1 MSQFRRSSFYA
12 LSALAVFSIVYF
24 SSFRSAA
31 ALQAGTVAITSA
43 ASYDLNI
50 APESIATVFGANLAA
65 SAVVGTDSDPNTP
78 GIQLPKTLA
87 GVSVDI
93 GGVAAGLF
101 FVSPGQINLQVPSNV
116 ALGAQ
121 PVVARNGAIVSNGTA
136 QIVNVAPGVFS
147 FNATSRG
154 VAAGSALR
162 IRNSVATY
170 EDIAT
175 LVNDNFVTKPIDLG
189 PSGDEVYLTIYG
201 TGFRRAAAGTARVA
215 LAGVEYT
222 PQFAGTQGTF
232 VGLDQV
238 NILVPRSLLGTGRI
252 NITLNVTGATP
263 ANTVEAEI
271 AGATGSAAPTVT
283 NPAGPVVAADAI
295 IVNGSGFA
303 ANAADNLVRIGGV
316 EAQVLSGNAS
326 ALNVRVPFGAETG
339 AVTVRTAQGEGR
351 SGGAL
356 QVKTSVS
363 GIIETTDRQPLNN
376 VRVRGLVGLTQFN
389 GTTGTGGAFVLSEL
403 PGNGSIAFVS
413 IDGSSINTTPAYG
426 SLTLNQ
432 SYLAARDNQ
441 FASPIALQQVS
452 GTSGQVGGSGFAAN
466 EDEPLSLTT
475 DVYATAKELPREAW
489 PTEILNSFQPTPDDA
504 VIRFGE
510 VTLTLPGNP
519 EARFLDGSNRGLVT
533 LTQVESSRTPV
544 SLPGGVFSSAIIQ
557 ITPFGTSFGRGGTL
571 RFPNT
576 ERYPAGT
583 QVRVYRLDQRATSL
597 TRGRFIQAGF
607 ATVSQD
613 ALTILTDPGVVIEAT
628 YYFVG
633 LPRTITNVVGR
644 VLDANRTPLRRALV
658 RLRGQEAFT
667 DGNGGFTL
675 RNVPVSNV
683 SDLIIVEASYARANG
698 RVDRA
703 FSNRIAPVIS
713 GFTNV
718 GDIVMPAVNANQ
730 PPVIV
735 VASSLTANAA
745 QTNDFNFLAY
755 DPDETRTP
763 VLAVSGATFASVIA
777 PTAQTPAMLRLTP
790 TANQLGSFTL
800 TLTAT
805 DSQSAVT
812 TRTITVRVVNAN
824 RAPVANAQRVV
835 TDEDTPIQF
844 TLTGS
849 DPDQDQLKFL
859 LVTKPV
865 NGNLSGIF
873 PALTFTPPLN
883 FNGTDSFTFR
893 VTDGQL
899 DSALATVTLV
909 VNPVNDAPV
918 LTVPATQTVAAGQ
931 PLNFTVSATDADAGQ
946 TLTFNATNSPAGAS
960 FNAATRQFSWT
971 PVAAQGGTFNVT
983 FTVID
988 NGVPSRSDAKSV
1000 TINVTGGITGWQ
1012 QTSGPDGGSVRNLAV
1027 SGNAVLAT
1035 TDQGFIFRST
1045 DGGVS
1050 WTEVL
1055 NTGLFEIILE
1065 LTTTGTRVYA
1075 LTTTRIYSSND
1086 NGVTWSSTA
1095 ATFPSGLVTAL
1106 AANGNNVFIGLVTE
1120 ALATRGVYRSTD
1132 SGASWAISNTGIS
1145 DSLITALAVSGTNLI
1160 AGSAGGFVYRSIN
1173 NGTNWSAVTLNQ
1185 TLLSVDD
1192 AVASGTN
1199 FYLAADTVILRST
1212 DGGATFTNFGNT
1224 GEATAS
1230 SLHLEGATLYV
1241 ATLNNGVYRIDANG
1255 STVLGS
1261 QGLFTL
1267 ETSDVAVIG
1276 TTLLASNLATGVY
1289 RSTIAGQS
1297 WSASNAGVIATL
1309 ATTLAAGNGNVFCGV
1324 LSSSAFA
1331 LGAIART
1338 SDNGKTWNRTALP
1351 NAAAAP
1357 TALAY
1362 GNNALIVGW
1371 SGAGLFRSTD
1381 NGVTFTTVAATIGL
1395 TDTRSLLANG
1405 ASMYAGTATGFY
1417 RSTDSGATWA
1427 KLFSSTGPIISLS
1440 LTGTTLYAGVAAPAA
1455 TSSGGGLLRSVDN
1468 GTNWTSVALPQA
1480 VTNVVQVGT
1489 TLLASVIPNQNSPAG
1504 AFRSVDNG
1512 ATWQAADSGLPTN
1525 FNFKLLPVGASV
1537 YAATG
1542 AGVFV
1547 TNNAGQSW
1555 TAFNEGLRNLFVP
1568 TLVLNGNILFA
1579 ATGGSG
1585 VWARQLAP

>member
-12 LSALAVFSIVYF
+12 LSALVVFSLVYF

-65 SAVVGTDSDPNTP
+65 STAVGTDSDPNTP

-101 FVSPGQINLQVPSNV
+101 FVSPGQINLQVPPTV

-175 LVNDNFVTKPIDLG
+175 FTNDNFVTKPIDLG

-222 PQFAGTQGTF
+222 PQFAGAQGAF
-232 VGLDQV
+232 VGLDQL

-271 AGATGSAAPTVT
+271 AGATGNTSPTVT

-303 ANAADNLVRIGGV
+303 VNAADNLVRIGGV

-339 AVTVRTAQGEGR
+339 AVTVRTTQGEGR

-356 QVKTSVS
+356 QIKTSVS

-376 VRVRGLVGLTQFN
+376 VKVRGLVGLAQFN

-403 PGNGSIAFVS
+403 PNGGNVAFVS

-452 GTSGQVGGSGFAAN
+452 GTSGQVGGAGFAAN
-466 EDEPLSLTT
+466 EEESLSLTT

-519 EARFLDGSNRGLVT
+519 EARFLDGSNRGLIT

-557 ITPFGTSFGRGGTL
+557 ITPFGTSFGKGGTL

-583 QVRVYRLDQRATSL
+583 QVRVYRLDQRANSL

-607 ATVSQD
+607 ATVSAD
-613 ALTILTDPGVVIEAT
+613 GLTILTDPGVVIEAT

-658 RLRGQEAFT
+658 RLRGQEGFT

-735 VASSLTANAA
+735 VASALTANAA
-745 QTNDFNFLAY
+745 QINDFNFIAY
-755 DPDETRTP
+755 DPDEARVPTLT
-763 VLAVSGATFASVIA
+763 VSGAAFAVVIP
-777 PTAQTPAMLRLTP
+777 PTAQTPPVLRLTP
-790 TANQLGSFTL
+790 TANQLGTFTL

-805 DSQSAVT
+805 DSQNAVT

-824 RAPVANAQRVV
+824 RAPIANAQRVV

-844 TLTGS
+844 TLIGS
-849 DPDQDQLKFL
+849 DPDQDALKFL
-859 LVTKPV
+859 LVTKPT
-865 NGNLSGIF
+865 NGTLSGIF
-873 PALTFTPPLN
+873 PALTFTPPAN

-899 DSALATVTLV
+899 DSPPATVSLL

-918 LTVPATQTVAAGQ
+918 LTVPVAQNVTAGQ
-931 PLNFTVSATDADAGQ
+931 AVNFTVSATDVDAGQ
-946 TLTFNATNSPAGAS
+946 TLTFNATNLPAGAS
-960 FNAATRQFSWT
+960 FNATTRQFSWT
-971 PVAAQGGTFNVT
+971 PVAAQAGTFNVT

-1000 TINVTGGITGWQ
+1000 TINVTGLAGWQ
-1012 QTSGPDGGSVRNLAV
+1012 QTSGPTGGSVGNLAV
-1027 SGNAVLAT
+1027 SGTAVLAT
-1035 TDQGFIFRST
+1035 TSEGLIFRST

-1050 WTEVL
+1050 WAEV
-1055 NTGLFEIILE
+1055 F
-1065 LTTTGTRVYA
+1065 TTGTLEPIWEITSSGAKVYA
-1075 LTTTRIYSSND
+1075 LTSSRVLTSND
-1086 NGVTWSSTA
+1086 NGATWSSVA

-1106 AANGNNVFIGLVTE
+1106 TANGNNVFIGLVTQ
-1120 ALATRGVYRSTD
+1120 ALATSGIYRSTD
-1132 SGASWAISNTGIS
+1132 GGATWAFLTTGIAEP
-1145 DSLITALAVSGTNLI
+1145 LITALAVSGTNLI
-1160 AGSAGGFVYRSIN
+1160 AGTGGGLVYRSTN

-1185 TLLSVDD
+1185 TLFSVDD
-1192 AVASGTN
+1192 AVANGTN
-1199 FYLAADTVILRST
+1199 FYLAADTVVLRST
-1212 DGGATFTNFGNT
+1212 DNGATFSNFGNLV
-1224 GEATAS
+1224 EATAN
-1230 SLHLEGATLYV
+1230 SLHLEGTTIYV
-1241 ATLNNGVYRIDANG
+1241 ATLESGVFRVDANG
-1255 STVLGS
+1255 TAALGT

-1267 ETSDVAVIG
+1267 ETSDVAMIG
-1276 TTLLASNLATGVY
+1276 STLLASNFATGVY
-1289 RSTIAGQS
+1289 RSTNNGQS
-1297 WSASNAGVIATL
+1297 WSASNAGLVATL
-1309 ATTLAAGNGNVFCGV
+1309 ATTLATGNGNVFSGV
-1324 LSSSAFA
+1324 ITNSQLA
-1331 LGAIART
+1331 LGAVART
-1338 SDNGKTWNRTALP
+1338 ANNGMTWNQTALP
-1351 NAAAAP
+1351 NTEAVP
-1357 TALAY
+1357 IALAY

-1371 SGAGLFRSTD
+1371 QNAGLFRSTD
-1381 NGVTFTTVAATIGL
+1381 NGLTFSTVAATVGL

-1405 ASMYAGTATGFY
+1405 ATMYCGTINGIF
-1417 RSTDSGATWA
+1417 RSTDSGANWA
-1427 KLFSSTGPIISLS
+1427 RVYTSTGPVISLS
-1440 LTGTTLYAGVAAPAA
+1440 VVGTTLYAGVAAPTA
-1455 TSSGGGLLRSVDN
+1455 GLLYRSTDN
-1468 GTNWTSVALPQA
+1468 GTTWASAVLPQA
-1480 VTNVVQVGT
+1480 VTNVVQAGT
-1489 TLLASVIPNQNSPAG
+1489 TLLASVIPNQNTPVG
-1504 AFRSVDNG
+1504 AYRSTDNG
-1512 ATWQAADSGLPTN
+1512 TTWQAANVGLPTS
-1525 FNFKLLPVGASV
+1525 FTFKLLQTGTSV
-1537 YAATG
+1537 YAANG

-1547 TNNAGQSW
+1547 TTNAGQSW
-1555 TAFNEGLRNLFVP
+1555 TPFNEGLRNLFVP
-1568 TLVLNGNILFA
+1568 ALVLNGNVLFA
-1579 ATGGSG
+1579 GTGGSG